1 MRVTLNLAS
10 RPYVE
15 LRPLYQR
22 LRIIGGL
29 LLVTAVVFWLVL
41 RTEHARAAAAQARV
55 DAIQRSIARAQRDR
69 QNAEA
74 AMHQPANAAVLQ
86 QAQFLNDVFLRKAFS
101 WTAVM
106 MDLEQVL
113 PTGVQVMNIDPQISK
128 DGHVIIRMR
137 VAGPRERAVDLIR
150 NLEKSHRFLQ
160 PRLVGEAAQTTGGAN
175 GIEAANAP
183 AGVNF
188 DLLADYNPL
197 PEKPAKTEVATASKP
212 ADTSSGKSGGTSG
225 EKPAAKASTHKHRA
239 KTQAAKPS
247 AAPAAPAGGA
257 R

>member
-15 LRPLYQR
+15 LGPLYRR
-22 LRIIGGL
+22 LQLLGVL
-29 LLVTAVVFWLVL
+29 LLVTAVAFWWVL
-41 RTEHARAAAAQARV
+41 RTQRTRAAAAQARV
-55 DAIQRSIARAQRDR
+55 AAIQSSIARAQTD
-69 QNAEA
+69 QQHAEA

-86 QAQFLNDVFLRKAFS
+86 QAQFLNGVFLRKAFS

-113 PTGVQVMNIDPQISK
+113 PSGVQVMNIDPQISK
-128 DGHVIIRMR
+128 DGHVVIRMR
-137 VAGPRERAVDLIR
+137 VAGPRERAVDLMR

-160 PRLVGEAAQTTGGAN
+160 PRLVGEAAQTSGSGRSTMV
-175 GIEAANAP
+175 EAP

-197 PEKPAKTEVATASKP
+197 PPK
-212 ADTSSGKSGGTSG
+212 
-225 EKPAAKASTHKHRA
+225 AAKAETGAAEPKAEAA
-239 KTQAAKPS
+239 KTHRRRTKKVAKPS
-247 AAPAAPAGGA
+247 PAPATAGAPGGVQ
-257 R
+257 

>member
-15 LRPLYQR
+15 LRPLYRR
-22 LRIIGGL
+22 LQLLGSLLII
-29 LLVTAVVFWLVL
+29 TALVFWWVL
-41 RTEHARAAAAQARV
+41 RTEHTRASAAQARV
-55 DAIQRSIARAQRDR
+55 ASIQNSIARAKADQ
-69 QNAEA
+69 QHAEA

-86 QAQFLNDVFLRKAFS
+86 QAQFLNGVFLRKAFS

-113 PTGVQVMNIDPQISK
+113 PSGVQVMNIDPQISK

-137 VAGPRERAVDLIR
+137 VAGPRERAVDLMR

-160 PRLVGEAAQTTGGAN
+160 PRLVGEAAQTSGSSNVQAV
-175 GIEAANAP
+175 NAP
-183 AGVNF
+183 TGVNF

-197 PEKPAKTEVATASKP
+197 PPK
-212 ADTSSGKSGGTSG
+212 
-225 EKPAAKASTHKHRA
+225 AAKAETKSSGSKAGTAKRHRRRA
-239 KTQAAKPS
+239 KKVAKPS
-247 AAPAAPAGGA
+247 PAGSAAAGSGGA

>member
-15 LRPLYQR
+15 LRPLYRR
-22 LRIIGGL
+22 LQLLGSLLII
-29 LLVTAVVFWLVL
+29 TALVFWWVL
-41 RTEHARAAAAQARV
+41 RTEHTRASAAQARV
-55 DAIQRSIARAQRDR
+55 AFIQNSIARAKSDQ
-69 QNAEA
+69 QHAEA

-86 QAQFLNDVFLRKAFS
+86 QAQFLNGVFLRKAFS

-113 PTGVQVMNIDPQISK
+113 PSGVQVMNIDPQISK

-137 VAGPRERAVDLIR
+137 VAGPRERAVDLMR

-160 PRLVGEAAQTTGGAN
+160 PRLVGEAAQTSGSSN
-175 GIEAANAP
+175 LQVVNAP
-183 AGVNF
+183 TGVNF

-197 PEKPAKTEVATASKP
+197 PPKSLKAETK
-212 ADTSSGKSGGTSG
+212 SSGSKAGT
-225 EKPAAKASTHKHRA
+225 AKARKRRA
-239 KTQAAKPS
+239 KKVAKPS
-247 AAPAAPAGGA
+247 PAGSAAAGSGGA